1 MNTHYLVVYVC
12 VCVFVFVCVCVFVC
26 MCVCIYVCVL
36 SDPRIMY
43 ICSMMLCDT
52 MLCIGLLSNYI
63 FRSVDVNIDIVQ
75 LSRCII
81 GFNDIM

>member
-1 MNTHYLVVYVC
+1 MKNCHSLTIFFLFFFSLCGRV
-12 VCVFVFVCVCVFVC
+12 
-26 MCVCIYVCVL
+26 

>member
-1 MNTHYLVVYVC
+1 MDSKWWL
-12 VCVFVFVCVCVFVC
+12 
-26 MCVCIYVCVL
+26 L
-36 SDPRIMY
+36 SDMRIMY
-43 ICSMMLCDT
+43 IYRMMLCDA

-63 FRSVDVNIDIVQ
+63 FRRVNVNIDIVQ